1 MNKQEQISCAL
12 DNMPEALGQKL
23 PIGERKYQ
31 NRLIIETK
39 CIGT

>member
-1 MNKQEQISCAL
+1 
-12 DNMPEALGQKL
+12 MPEAGGQKL

-39 CIGT
+39 FIPN